1 MQCGTD
7 GDLQYIPI
15 DGHYVCSHRGSHSS
29 FRVLMSCLLKT
40 TKFSRKQTNKQKQT
54 ALLMLIFIL
63 FKFWPKTSWG
73 AFSSHG
79 DTHRYMHIYLCTYKT
94 HFFFF
99 LIQHLLSSSYMLSL
113 WDEINFP
120 LESLAQ
126 TQPLSLV
133 KALFSE
139 LK

>member
-1 MQCGTD
+1 MCSD

-40 TKFSRKQTNKQKQT
+40 TKSSRKQTNKNKQPFSCLYLYYLNFGQK
-54 ALLMLIFIL
+54 L
-63 FKFWPKTSWG
+63 
-73 AFSSHG
+73 HG
-79 DTHRYMHIYLCTYKT
+79 VHFHHMGIHTDICTYIYAHIK
-94 HFFFF
+94 HIFF

-120 LESLAQ
+120 LESVAQ